1 MRPETVSGA
10 LGRYGGRLADAGVP
24 QARLDARL
32 LMQHGLGVS
41 HEELLASPGR
51 QLSKTE
57 LDRLERL
64 IERRAARE
72 PVSRIAGEREFYG
85 RAFAVTPDTLDPRPD
100 TETLVETALEIAR
113 QRLHHVAAPRL
124 ADLGTGSGAVA
135 VSLIGEL
142 KQWTGIATDVSAAAL
157 DAAKANALRHKVTDR
172 LAFVRTTWLD
182 SVPGVFDLIVANPPY
197 IPSAEIDGLAPEVAA
212 FEPRV
217 ALDGGTDGLSAY
229 RDLAARIG
237 KSLDSGGFLCLEIGE
252 GQTDDV
258 RKIMAAG
265 GFGPAGESLHVR
277 RDLAGVARVL
287 TFTVSATACTE
298 AAEISWK
305 LDGNRLGSGTG

>member
-1 MRPETVSGA
+1 VRPETVSGA
-10 LGRYGGRLADAGVP
+10 LGRYGARLADAGVP

-32 LMQHGLGVS
+32 LVQFALGIS

-51 QLSKTE
+51 RLTE
-57 LDRLERL
+57 SELGRIDRL
-64 IERRAARE
+64 IDRRAARE

-85 RAFAVTPDTLDPRPD
+85 RAFAVTPGTLDPRPD

-135 VSLIGEL
+135 VSLISEL
-142 KQWTGIATDVSAAAL
+142 PQWTGVATDVSAAAL
-157 DAAKANALRHKVTDR
+157 GGANANALRHKVTSR
-172 LAFVRTTWLD
+172 LAFIRTIWLD
-182 SVPGVFDLIVANPPY
+182 SVPGRFDLIVANPPY

-217 ALDGGTDGLSAY
+217 ALDGGADGLRAY
-229 RDLAARIG
+229 RELAAGIG
-237 KSLDSGGFLCLEIGE
+237 KSLDSRGFLCLEIGA
-252 GQTDDV
+252 GQADGV
-258 RKIMAAG
+258 REIMEAG
-265 GFGPAGESLHVR
+265 GFSPAGESLHVR

-305 LDGNRLGSGTG
+305 LDGNRLGSSTG